1 MKKKKPKFVDDG
13 RTIANMNVDGMPWYD
28 RSQSSDVA
36 KTSRKDMPKE
46 PSDGTVNDEVDY
58 KSLSPAE
65 KKEYRKETNAIIRGV
80 IRQFMP
86 YLLLFVGVGAIV
98 ILILWAVWR

>member
-1 MKKKKPKFVDDG
+1 MRRRPKKQYDDDDG
-13 RTIANMNVDGMPWYD
+13 RVIADMNVDGMPWYD

-36 KTSRKDMPKE
+36 KSSRKDMPKE
-46 PSDGTVNDEVDY
+46 PSDGTNPDEVDY
-58 KSLSPAE
+58 RSLSPAE

-86 YLLLFVGVGAIV
+86 YRAYAPFFVSTT
-98 ILILWAVWR
+98 